1 MLLSALLESLD
12 INLQPSRDDREKIQS
27 IWRNLESI
35 LAYSDIQYYL
45 LWLRNLEIMYQVWQ
59 EHRLL
64 AE

>member
-12 INLQPSRDDREKIQS
+12 INLQLSRDDREKIQS

-45 LWLRNLEIMYQVWQ
+45 LWLRSLEIMYQVWQ

>member
-27 IWRNLESI
+27 IWRNLASI

-45 LWLRNLEIMYQVWQ
+45 LWLRGLEIMYQVWQ

>member
-45 LWLRNLEIMYQVWQ
+45 LWLRSLEIMYQVWQ

>member
-45 LWLRNLEIMYQVWQ
+45 LWLRSLEIMYQVWQ

-64 AE
+64 TE